1 MISSKKK
8 KRVKTLPIKVVMR
21 WLRDSKMTT
30 IKMKKSRK
38 QVIIILLLK
47 MIQSLQQSNITSKIK
62 KPTKIIRV

>member
-62 KPTKIIRV
+62 KPTKMIRV